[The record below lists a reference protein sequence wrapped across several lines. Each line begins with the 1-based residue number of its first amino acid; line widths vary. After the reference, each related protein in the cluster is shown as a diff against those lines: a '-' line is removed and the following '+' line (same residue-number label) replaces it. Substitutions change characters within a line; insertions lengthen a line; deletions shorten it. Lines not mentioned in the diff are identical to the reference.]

1 MKKCFAALLVVVTVG
16 VFANEV
22 SAWLIPFS
30 KARIAA
36 AGKHCVHGYDGNF
49 GAVGTYYAG
58 DTAAINEQLANF
70 GKPKIPSILNTPFVS
85 KTVVLHVGPMV
96 VPKYVAQNR
105 KIPTDWLVQ
114 TFRRSDSD
122 SGKFGGLRLHID
134 IWLGGRVKLNE
145 LRIPADFTVKSG
157 GEIEDFIERQ
167 PKNKK

>member
-1 MKKCFAALLVVVTVG
+1 MFAT
-16 VFANEV
+16 EV

-70 GKPKIPSILNTPFVS
+70 GKPKTASIFNTSFVS

-96 VPKYVAQNR
+96 VPKYLDR
-105 KIPTDWLVQ
+105 KREIPTDWLVQ
-114 TFRRSDSD
+114 TFRRSDS
-122 SGKFGGLRLHID
+122 GKFGGLRLHVD
-134 IWLGGRVKLNE
+134 IWLGGRVKLSE

-157 GEIEDFIERQ
+157 REIEDFLERQ
-167 PKNKK
+167 PKKEK